1 MENSALAI
9 CRLDKVVPKV
19 AQLELQEVQMA
30 QNVEQVV
37 EPMADEN
44 EEESDEWTEVGYE
57 GSERVQMG
65 WKFGNGPA
73 VEQFWQLE

>member
-1 MENSALAI
+1 M
-9 CRLDKVVPKV
+9 PKV

-44 EEESDEWTEVGYE
+44 EEESDE
-57 GSERVQMG
+57 
-65 WKFGNGPA
+65 
-73 VEQFWQLE
+73 